1 MPLAAM
7 RRAVSSTMSSGKS
20 SNVNRLCARVI
31 TMSGV
36 RVMARLM
43 MRIRSHG
50 SSRR

>member
-7 RRAVSSTMSSGKS
+7 RRAVSATTSSGKN
-20 SNVNRLCARVI
+20 SNVKRLCARVM

-36 RVMARLM
+36 RVMTPLM
-43 MRIRSHG
+43 MRMRSQG